1 MITLSDRLRRAAAPG
16 AIGLCAVWFV
26 TASHAAAAEDASRW
40 DGDARN
46 AMRLIAGSSARGG
59 GASLRAGIEIR
70 LAPGW
75 HTYWRYPG
83 DAGVPPRFD
92 FAGSQNVKAVDVHWP
107 VPQRLPEEA
116 VTVIGYTG
124 NVILPLTIVPENRA
138 KPVMLRLKLDY
149 AVCEKL
155 CIPAEGKAELM
166 LGGGPSSQDAAL
178 LTAEARVPKKV
189 ALGEGST
196 LAITSVRREDGGTRP
211 RVVVDVAAPAG
222 EAVALFAEGPT
233 PEWALPVPVPAPVAG
248 AGAGMQRF
256 AFELDGAPPG
266 QGYDRIAITLTASA
280 GNSAIE
286 VATRLD

>member
-1 MITLSDRLRRAAAPG
+1 MITVPDWLRRAAAPC
-16 AIGLCAVWFV
+16 AIGLCAVWLV
-26 TASHAAAAEDASRW
+26 AASHAAAAADASRW

-46 AMRLIAGSSARGG
+46 AIRLIAGSSPRDGG
-59 GASLRAGIEIR
+59 TLLRAGIEIR

-107 VPQRLPEEA
+107 APQRLPEEA

-124 NVILPLTIVPENRA
+124 NVILPLTIVPQDRA

-166 LGGGPSSQDAAL
+166 LSGGPSSQDAAL
-178 LTAEARVPKKV
+178 VAAEARTPKKTE
-189 ALGEGST
+189 LGEGAP
-196 LAITSVRREDGGTRP
+196 LAIKSVRRDNGGPRP
-211 RVVVDVAAPAG
+211 QVIVDVAAPAG

-233 PEWALPVPVPAPVAG
+233 PEWALPVPAPVAS
-248 AGAGMQRF
+248 AGAGTQRF

-266 QGYDRIAITLTASA
+266 QGYDGIAITLTASA

>member
-1 MITLSDRLRRAAAPG
+1 MITLPDRLRWAAAPS
-16 AIGLCAVWFV
+16 AIGLCAVWLV
-26 TASHAAAAEDASRW
+26 AAGHAAAAADASRW
-40 DGDARN
+40 DGDGRN
-46 AMRLIAGSSARGG
+46 AMRLIAGSSPHDG
-59 GASLRAGIEIR
+59 GAPLRAGIEIR

-92 FAGSQNVKAVDVHWP
+92 FAGSQNVKAVDVRWP
-107 VPQRLPEEA
+107 APQRLPEEA

-124 NVILPLTIVPENRA
+124 NVILPLSIVPQDRA

-166 LGGGPSSQDAAL
+166 LSGGASSQDAAL
-178 LTAEARVPKKV
+178 LAAEARVPKKV
-189 ALGEGST
+189 ALGEGT
-196 LAITSVRREDGGTRP
+196 PLAVKSVRRENGGSRP

-222 EAVALFAEGPT
+222 EAVTLFAEGPT
-233 PEWALPVPVPAPVAG
+233 PEWALPVPAPIAG
-248 AGAGMQRF
+248 ATGGTQRF

-266 QGYDRIAITLTASA
+266 QGYEGIAITLTASA
-280 GNSAIE
+280 GSSAIQ

>member
-1 MITLSDRLRRAAAPG
+1 MITPPDRLRRAAAPG
-16 AIGLCAVWFV
+16 AIGLCAVWLV
-26 TASHAAAAEDASRW
+26 AASHAAAAADASRW
-40 DGDARN
+40 DGDGRN
-46 AMRLIAGSSARGG
+46 AMRLIAGSSPRDGG
-59 GASLRAGIEIR
+59 TALRAGIEIR

-107 VPQRLPEEA
+107 APQRLPEEA

-124 NVILPLTIVPENRA
+124 NVVLPLTIVPQDRA

-155 CIPAEGKAELM
+155 CIPAEGKAELT
-166 LGGGPSSQDAAL
+166 LSAGVSSQDAAL
-178 LTAEARVPKKV
+178 VAAEARVPKKV
-189 ALGEGST
+189 ALGAAAP
-196 LAITSVRREDGGTRP
+196 LAIKTVRRENDGPRP
-211 RVVVDVAAPAG
+211 RVVVDVTAPAG

-233 PEWALPVPVPAPVAG
+233 PEWALPVPAPIEG
-248 AGAGMQRF
+248 AGAGLQRF

-266 QGYDRIAITLTASA
+266 QGYDGIAIMLTASA

>member
-1 MITLSDRLRRAAAPG
+1 MITVSDRVRPAAVLR
-16 AIGLCAVWFV
+16 AIGLCAAWLVA
-26 TASHAAAAEDASRW
+26 ASHAAVAEEASRW

-46 AMRLIAGSSARGG
+46 AMRLIAGSSARGS
-59 GASLRAGIEIR
+59 GAPLRAGIEIR

-92 FAGSQNVKAVDVHWP
+92 FAGSQNVKAVEVHWP
-107 VPQRLPEEA
+107 APQRLPEEA

-124 NVILPLTIVPENRA
+124 NVILPLTIVPQDRA

-166 LGGGPSSQDAAL
+166 LSGGPSSQDAAL
-178 LTAEARVPKKV
+178 VAAEARVPKKIT
-189 ALGEGST
+189 LGEGAP
-196 LAITSVRREDGGTRP
+196 LAIKSVRRENSGPRP

-233 PEWALPVPVPAPVAG
+233 PEWALPVPATVAG
-248 AGAGMQRF
+248 AGAGIQRF
-256 AFELDGAPPG
+256 AFELDGAPSG
-266 QGYDRIAITLTASA
+266 QGYDGIAITLTARA
-280 GNSAIE
+280 GNNAIE

>member
-1 MITLSDRLRRAAAPG
+1 MITLTERLRRAAAPRV
-16 AIGLCAVWFV
+16 IGLCAVWLV
-26 TASHAAAAEDASRW
+26 AAGHAAAAADASRW

-46 AMRLIAGSSARGG
+46 AMRLIAGSSARDGG
-59 GASLRAGIEIR
+59 SAPMRAGIEIR

-107 VPQRLPEEA
+107 APQRLPEEA

-124 NVILPLTIVPENRA
+124 NVILPLTIVPQDRA

-166 LGGGPSSQDAAL
+166 LSGGPSSQDGAL
-178 LTAEARVPKKV
+178 VAGEARVPKKV
-189 ALGEGST
+189 ALGEGAP
-196 LAITSVRREDGGTRP
+196 LAIKSVRREGGPSRP

-222 EAVALFAEGPT
+222 ETVTLFAEGPT
-233 PEWALPVPVPAPVAG
+233 PEWALPVPAPIAG
-248 AGAGMQRF
+248 APAGLQRF

-266 QGYDRIAITLTASA
+266 QGYDGIAITLTAST
-280 GNSAIE
+280 GSSAIE
-286 VATRLD
+286 AVTRLD

>member
-26 TASHAAAAEDASRW
+26 AASHAAAAEDASRW

-46 AMRLIAGSSARGG
+46 AVRLIAGSSPRGG
-59 GASLRAGIEIR
+59 GAPLRAGIEIR

-233 PEWALPVPVPAPVAG
+233 PEWALPVPAPVAG

-266 QGYDRIAITLTASA
+266 QGYDRIPITLTASA